1 MAKITLTLPIIDGG
15 SSGNTNLTYTA
26 SPTQGTVN
34 SDTGTPAVIP
44 LADAI
49 NAGLITP
56 AEKVKIATALQPGDV
71 AQYTDEMAQDAVGA
85 MVTDTSTVR
94 LTYNDGANSMYADLL
109 PSSVN
114 ANHLT
119 TTIPLSK
126 FVNDAGFEGVSGLTV
141 RDNAN
146 RDRINH
152 TGTQLASTIS
162 DFSTASRLAT
172 VEDTIVDG
180 VLDKAPSQNAVF
192 DALKIINQN
201 ASAVPLYNKYTLAFK
216 GDTNVSLD
224 TLQAGDVVARYYDGA
239 INYYNYNGGN
249 VNDDASYTLIG
260 GLSSTQIGKFV
271 QTYVSGTQ
279 DFTLPDFAQIISVF
293 VRGHR
298 TENYTVSGNV
308 ITINNVIGSGSEV
321 VILYLEDLATGIV
334 PYYTQAQ
341 VDNFHNVPVFNDG
354 TTFVQRFNALK
365 SNRTAQEFIYN
376 SIDSPI
382 PMLGLYAVT
391 LTKWVAAGDFGTMV
405 AVNTEPNTGQVYT
418 KQIYNDVWGDWVE
431 VGAGGGVKSE
441 YYARISAATGLID
454 VLYNSIGNLTINR
467 LYGYIFSISSPFILQ
482 TTKVL
487 VSVSLDSNTN
497 ITDNRSIDYKTN
509 NDSNGTILLLLR
521 ENNVLKNYTSPAVNI
536 SLSIKIL
543 N

>member
-1 MAKITLTLPIIDGG
+1 MGTIRIKRG
-15 SSGNTNLTYTA
+15 S
-26 SPTQGTVN
+26 
-34 SDTGTPAVIP
+34 GTPP
-44 LADAI
+44 LLADGEIAYDKSGKALFVSDGTQNVEFKAEPTTADIPDSTNKRYVSDAKLAI
-49 NAGLITP
+49 LNSTTGVNTGNQTSIVGISGTKSQFNSAVTDGDILY
-56 AEKVKIATALQPGDV
+56 VGDV
-71 AQYTDEMAQDAVGA
+71 AQYTDEMVQDAVGA

-216 GDTNVSLD
+216 GDTNISLN
-224 TLQAGDVVARYYDGA
+224 TLQAGDVVERYYDGA

-271 QTYVSGTQ
+271 DTYVSGTQ

-308 ITINNVIGSGSEV
+308 ITINNTIGSGSEV

-341 VDNFHNVPVFNDG
+341 VDSLISS
-354 TTFVQRFNALK
+354 A
-365 SNRTAQEFIYN
+365 S
-376 SIDSPI
+376 
-382 PMLGLYAVT
+382 
-391 LTKWVAAGDFGTMV
+391 
-405 AVNTEPNTGQVYT
+405 TGG
-418 KQIYNDVWGDWVE
+418 I
-431 VGAGGGVKSE
+431 KSE

-454 VLYNSIGNLTINR
+454 VLYNSIGSIVINR
-467 LYGYIFSISSPFILQ
+467 LSGYAFSISSPFILQ

-509 NDSNGTILLLLR
+509 NDSSGTMILLLR
-521 ENNVLKNYTSPAVNI
+521 ENNVLKNYTSPAINI